1 MGAAKLPLSIFW
13 STDYMRYITMILP
26 LLLLT
31 ASPKVQYCDVNA
43 VVTENEVVKEE
54 DTTED
59 KDLGLRE
66 TDGGEEKDDSTSQET
81 VVIKPDVITDVTEE
95 SAWKTEDLSDTGYRG
110 EMLEAYDD
118 SHTGGYS
125 QDTGTG
131 TGGSVGT
138 EDVVESSEVTEL
150 PAEIVEIKEEYI
162 PFVDKIFRHVLWLMN
177 RSGYETEEDIPL
189 PFVHRS
195 EVTTIS
201 SAALFAASMFAIFW
215 FAYYRRKE
223 KDEESEEK
231 SKVQ

>member
-1 MGAAKLPLSIFW
+1 
-13 STDYMRYITMILP
+13 MRYITMILP

-31 ASPKVQYCDVNA
+31 TSPKVQYCDVNA
-43 VVTENEVVKEE
+43 VVTESEVVKEE

-59 KDLGLRE
+59 EDLGIRE
-66 TDGGEEKDDSTSQET
+66 TDSGEEENDSVSQET

-95 SAWKTEDLSDTGYRG
+95 NAWETRDTGDAGYKG

-125 QDTGTG
+125 QNTGTG
-131 TGGSVGT
+131 NIDSTST

-150 PAEIVEIKEEYI
+150 PAEIVEIKEEYV

-177 RSGYETEEDIPL
+177 RSGYETEEEIPL

>member
-1 MGAAKLPLSIFW
+1 MGAARLPLSIFW
-13 STDYMRYITMILP
+13 STDYMRYIMVILP

-31 ASPKVQYCDVNA
+31 TSSKVQYCDVNA
-43 VVTENEVVKEE
+43 VVTESEVVKEE

-59 KDLGLRE
+59 EDLGVQE
-66 TDGGEEKDDSTSQET
+66 ADGGEEKGGSVSQET

-95 SAWKTEDLSDTGYRG
+95 NAQKTEDLGDSGYKG

-125 QDTGTG
+125 QGAGTG
-131 TGGSVGT
+131 NTGSVGA

-150 PAEIVEIKEEYI
+150 PAEIVEIKEEYV

-177 RSGYETEEDIPL
+177 RNGYETEEDIPL

-223 KDEESEEK
+223 KDEESKEK